1 VGPERR
7 VPRGTRGTP
16 AAREGFTVIELLLV
30 LAIVA
35 TLASLGTSRLQ
46 SAVERARVARAIGDI
61 RAIQSYI
68 DAADSVPLTLDEV
81 GAGNRLDPW
90 GRPYIFNPFLRL
102 RRPGSARR
110 DRFLV
115 PLNSEYDLYS
125 VGHDGATQSPLTVRV
140 SHDDVIRANDGGFV
154 GLASRY

>member
-1 VGPERR
+1 VR
-7 VPRGTRGTP
+7 VTP
-16 AAREGFTVIELLLV
+16 GAPVGFTVIELLLV

-46 SAVERARVARAIGDI
+46 SAIERARVARAIGDI

-68 DAADSVPLTLDEV
+68 DAADSVPLTLTEV
-81 GAGNRLDPW
+81 GVGGRLDPW
-90 GRPYIFNPFLRL
+90 GRPYVFNPFLRL

-125 VGHDGATQSPLTVRV
+125 VGRDGESRSPLTVPV

-154 GLASRY
+154 GLAYRY